1 MAGSRR
7 AAGVLKPPRLSKGEW
22 LYLPSWLQSHL
33 GASKMVAFKNTL
45 LALSALL
52 VAAPLF
58 GRCFDPERDVS
69 ASFRNG
75 AVVLTVPRVAHASEI
90 TVDLKTGAT
99 GKLSIVAL
107 PPPSGRDS
115 LGNAYWTG
123 EIKIQVRGEGIKDP
137 VTLVVS
143 YMTCLEGEGGL
154 CFPPADKELKVR
166 AADIP
171 GNIVTEAAPV
181 AEPPAPQVA
190 IAPPQPSPA
199 AKDTGAAKDAPAEKT
214 LGATN
219 AAAPA
224 TAYITPF
231 AQEAPTAAEAGTPEP
246 TPSRSGLLWALL
258 LFFLGGIGASLTP
271 CVLPMIPITMAVIG
285 ARSASKS
292 RGVLLGVAL
301 TQGMALTYTI
311 LGVAAALTGAVFGQF
326 AQSPAFL
333 IPVSAIFAI
342 FALSLF
348 GAFEIRLP
356 ESWTE
361 KLQSSGPRKGFLG
374 AFATGL
380 ILGPI
385 SAPCV
390 GPLIG
395 TAIVEIGQ
403 NGHVFEGALKM
414 FVFAQGMGVLFIIGG
429 TAVSALPKSGDWMTR
444 FKQTLGII
452 ILAFAAWNIRLI
464 VPEWANYFMWAIV
477 TLLTAG
483 VFGAFEAADGLM
495 GHVRK
500 GFALISLAIAVLLG
514 VRATELYLD
523 VPLLP
528 RGGNVAADDSSG
540 VHDMWIEHDYEAAA
554 AKAKAEGKMIL
565 VDTFTDWCAQ
575 CKELDEKTWPDPT
588 VVDWIRNNAIAVR
601 IDTEKV
607 RPDLAKSMGVSAYP
621 TIILLTADG
630 VEIRRLN
637 GFHKP
642 EKMLEWLKG

>member
-1 MAGSRR
+1 
-7 AAGVLKPPRLSKGEW
+7 
-22 LYLPSWLQSHL
+22 
-33 GASKMVAFKNTL
+33 MVAFKNTL

-285 ARSASKS
+285 AKGAGKS

-356 ESWTE
+356 ESWAA

-374 AFATGL
+374 AFVMGL
-380 ILGPI
+380 ILGPL

-395 TAIVEIGQ
+395 TALVDIAESHHI
-403 NGHVFEGALKM
+403 FEGALKM
-414 FVFAQGMGVLFIIGG
+414 FVFAQGMGVLFIVGG
-429 TAVSALPKSGDWMTR
+429 TAVSALPKSGDWLIR
-444 FKQTLGII
+444 FKQTLGLIV
-452 ILAFAAWNIRLI
+452 LVFAIWTVRLI
-464 VPEWANYFMWAIV
+464 VPEWANYTMWSAA
-477 TLLTAG
+477 LLLASG
-483 VFGAFEAADGLM
+483 VYGAFEPAEALVSGI
-495 GHVRK
+495 RK
-500 GFALISLAIAVLLG
+500 GLALFALSLAVLLG
-514 VRATELYLD
+514 VRAVELGLD
-523 VPLLP
+523 IRLLP
-528 RGGNVAADDSSG
+528 RDASTVAEAG
-540 VHDMWIEHDYEAAA
+540 HGAATALWMEHDLENAQD
-554 AKAKAEGKMIL
+554 KARQEGRL
-565 VDTFTDWCAQ
+565 VLIDTFTSWCAQ
-575 CKELDEKTWPDPT
+575 CKELDEKTWPDSAIC
-588 VVDWIRNNAIAVR
+588 DWIKKNAVAVR

-607 RPDLAKSMGVSAYP
+607 RPDLAKTLGVKAYP
-621 TIILLTADG
+621 TIILLSQDG
-630 VEIRRLN
+630 KELRRIM
-637 GFHKP
+637 GFHRP
-642 EKMLEWLKG
+642 EAMLEWLKQ

>member
-1 MAGSRR
+1 MARFTKLFTL
-7 AAGVLKPPRLSKGEW
+7 AA
-22 LYLPSWLQSHL
+22 
-33 GASKMVAFKNTL
+33 
-45 LALSALL
+45 ALL
-52 VAAPLF
+52 GFLPIHAQDF
-58 GRCFDPERDVS
+58 NPEKDIK
-69 ASFRNG
+69 ATWRNG
-75 AVVLTVPRVAHASEI
+75 AVILNVPSVAHASDI
-90 TVDLKTGAT
+90 VVFLKPGTP
-99 GKLSIVAL
+99 GKLNFGPL
-107 PPPSGRDS
+107 PPPSGADA
-115 LGNAYWTG
+115 LGAPYWSGT
-123 EIKIQVRGEGIKDP
+123 IKIPVKGEGLKDTVP
-137 VTLVVS
+137 LVVS
-143 YMTCLEGEGGL
+143 YLSCMEGEGGQ
-154 CFPPADKELKVR
+154 CFPAVDKVLRIK
-166 AADIP
+166 AKDIP
-171 GNIVTEAAPV
+171 SD
-181 AEPPAPQVA
+181 
-190 IAPPQPSPA
+190 PSPSAESDA
-199 AKDTGAAKDAPAEKT
+199 AAVTVPLDSAPAEKT
-214 LGATN
+214 QSEIASGPLV
-219 AAAPA
+219 AAAPTNEDA
-224 TAYITPF
+224 ISP
-231 AQEAPTAAEAGTPEP
+231 APSVSVAPDSSVEKPP
-246 TPSRSGLLWALL
+246 KKNDGLIKILI

-285 ARSASKS
+285 ARNASKL
-292 RGVLLGVAL
+292 RGLLLGLVL
-301 TQGMALTYTI
+301 TEGMALTYTV
-311 LGVAAALTGAVFGQF
+311 LGVIAALTGSVFGQF
-326 AQSPAFL
+326 AQQPGFL
-333 IPVSAIFAI
+333 IPVSIIFAI
-342 FALSLF
+342 FAISLF

-429 TAVSALPKSGDWMTR
+429 TAVSALPKGGDWMTR

-452 ILAFAAWNIRLI
+452 VLAFAAWNIRLI

-483 VFGAFEAADGLM
+483 VFGAFEVAAGLM

-528 RGGNVAADDSSG
+528 RGGNVAADDSG
-540 VHDMWIEHDYEAAA
+540 GGHDNWIEHDYEAAV
-554 AKAKAEGKMIL
+554 AKAKAEGKMVL

-607 RPDLAKSMGVSAYP
+607 RPDLAKSLGVFAYP
-621 TIILLTADG
+621 TIILMTADG
-630 VEIRRLN
+630 KELRRLN

>member
-1 MAGSRR
+1 MVRFTKLFAL
-7 AAGVLKPPRLSKGEW
+7 AA
-22 LYLPSWLQSHL
+22 
-33 GASKMVAFKNTL
+33 
-45 LALSALL
+45 ALL
-52 VAAPLF
+52 GFLPIHAQD
-58 GRCFDPERDVS
+58 FDPEKDIK
-69 ASFRNG
+69 ASWRNG
-75 AVVLTVPRVAHASEI
+75 AVILNVPSVAHASDI
-90 TVDLKTGAT
+90 VVFLKPGTT
-99 GKLSIVAL
+99 GKLSVGPL
-107 PPPSGRDS
+107 PPPSGADA
-115 LGNAYWTG
+115 LGAPYWIGT
-123 EIKIQVRGEGIKDP
+123 ISIP
-137 VTLVVS
+137 VKGGGLKGTVSLVVS
-143 YMTCLEGEGGL
+143 YLSCMEGEGGQ
-154 CFPPADKELKVR
+154 CFPAVDKVLRIK
-166 AADIP
+166 AKDIP
-171 GNIVTEAAPV
+171 DDSTLTAEDNAPDAAAPPD
-181 AEPPAPQVA
+181 A
-190 IAPPQPSPA
+190 
-199 AKDTGAAKDAPAEKT
+199 APAEKNQPEAVSAP
-214 LGATN
+214 LATATQTSEN
-219 AAAPA
+219 AISPASGVSAAPDA
-224 TAYITPF
+224 S
-231 AQEAPTAAEAGTPEP
+231 AEK
-246 TPSRSGLLWALL
+246 PSKKSEGLIKILI

-285 ARSASKS
+285 ARNASKL
-292 RGVLLGVAL
+292 RGLLLGLVL
-301 TQGMALTYTI
+301 TEGMALTYTV
-311 LGVAAALTGAVFGQF
+311 LGVIAALTGSVFGQF
-326 AQSPAFL
+326 AQQPGFL
-333 IPVSAIFAI
+333 IPVSVIFAI
-342 FALSLF
+342 FAISLF

-356 ESWTE
+356 ESWME

-390 GPLIG
+390 GPLVG

-403 NGHVFEGALKM
+403 NGHVLEGALKM

-477 TLLTAG
+477 MLLTAG
-483 VFGAFEAADGLM
+483 VFGAFEAAAGLM

-500 GFALISLAIAVLLG
+500 GFALISLAIAMLLG

-528 RGGNVAADDSSG
+528 RGENVAADGSNG
-540 VHDMWIEHDYEAAA
+540 GHGIWIEHDYETAV

-575 CKELDEKTWPDPT
+575 CKELDEKTWPDPA
-588 VVDWIRNNAIAVR
+588 VVDWIRNNAVAVR

-607 RPDLAKSMGVSAYP
+607 RPDLAKSLGVFAYP
-621 TIILLTADG
+621 TIILLTVDG
-630 VEIRRLN
+630 KELRRLN